1 MQYECGRW
9 HCSECGAVVLGVPSD
24 AQWRVE
30 MVGAAGSPNVRVVV
44 VDRHEVHHCAA
55 PDARRW
61 VGYRPARRW
70 SRAA

>member
-1 MQYECGRW
+1 MQFEDGKWR
-9 HCSECGAVVLGVPSD
+9 CSECDVVVSGVPRD
-24 AQWRVE
+24 AEWRVE

-44 VDRHEVHHCAA
+44 VDRCEVHHCDA

-61 VGYRPARRW
+61 VGYRPSRRW